1 MPTCSSEEP
10 PRSKMTYLERKVDEK
25 EQKKKDN
32 LHKLDELSNVWALL
46 YGKLRKKMRDED
58 SDFEDELTKVEE
70 SLMQLLPS
78 TGNRAL
84 VMRTDAKTPTPTAR
98 EQMHCAASKFTARKR
113 SKNRPLTG
121 ATVLLMPKRNLE
133 VCSICAEEDPP
144 LPDDI
149 DPQEYEF
156 RITEWKRCA
165 LCLAPAH
172 FSCTIATKTCQCS
185 PGSFFELYS
194 DNFQQE
200 IDSDEN

>member
-1 MPTCSSEEP
+1 MSHLLAAAKFIIDSKADKVARKLYSAC
-10 PRSKMTYLERKVDEK
+10 PRKG
-25 EQKKKDN
+25 Q
-32 LHKLDELSNVWALL
+32 
-46 YGKLRKKMRDED
+46 
-58 SDFEDELTKVEE
+58 
-70 SLMQLLPS
+70 
-78 TGNRAL
+78 NRASC
-84 VMRTDAKTPTPTAR
+84 VKFDKQRSEYVIR
-98 EQMHCAASKFTARKR
+98 ELGNANYS
-113 SKNRPLTG
+113 
-121 ATVLLMPKRNLE
+121 VLKVGRGNVQWAEYE
-133 VCSICAEEDPP
+133 VVDYLNCMCDVQEDPP
-144 LPDDI
+144 LPGDI